1 MYGSSHIFG
10 SQCNAVLFDYPA
22 LAKSLVFGLWSL
34 DGWWD
39 RLMVVRPARC
49 NWGCN
54 KIFAIEEAG
63 LTVYADEDS
72 YNNATEFCV
81 VCGFKKS

>member
-1 MYGSSHIFG
+1 
-10 SQCNAVLFDYPA
+10 
-22 LAKSLVFGLWSL
+22 
-34 DGWWD
+34 
-39 RLMVVRPARC
+39 MVVRPARC

-63 LTVYADEDS
+63 LTVYADEDN
-72 YNNATEFCV
+72 YDNAMEFCV